1 MADKRRKK
9 AVSAAVQIPMSSMI
23 DVVFL
28 LLIYFIVTQKDEL
41 SEAHLAVNLPSPQ
54 PSQEKPDE
62 KPNLLEIEVHPGRI
76 TLRQRPM
83 TLAQLAETLTA
94 LTAMDTEQ
102 TVIVKTS
109 VMAQAQELVQV
120 LDLCKGLN
128 LNRLSVMTLK

>member
-1 MADKRRKK
+1 MC
-9 AVSAAVQIPMSSMI
+9 SS
-23 DVVFL
+23 DL
-28 LLIYFIVTQKDEL
+28 
-41 SEAHLAVNLPSPQ
+41 
-54 PSQEKPDE
+54 QEKPDE